1 MYLLQCSEPADP
13 SVGLE
18 HICGTAL
25 LEGLVGALSL
35 PSPDPAVIP
44 GCCSDV
50 RLLLTRDHL
59 SCSETCPPRAPSPK
73 GILLFT

>member
-13 SVGLE
+13 RVGLE

-25 LEGLVGALSL
+25 LEGLVGAFSL
-35 PSPDPAVIP
+35 PFPDPAVIP

-50 RLLLTRDHL
+50 RLLLT
-59 SCSETCPPRAPSPK
+59 
-73 GILLFT
+73 